1 MFEIVHDNDGDLKE
15 RQLSITSATEASR
28 MQTTALA
35 PPPGFG
41 QLNNKPRMVAT
52 LDHNLYSKAGIEILR
67 KVHL

>member
-1 MFEIVHDNDGDLKE
+1 M
-15 RQLSITSATEASR
+15 TSTTNATR

-52 LDHNLYSKAGIEILR
+52 LDHNLYSEAGIEILR